1 MPTSYVIGGGKG
13 GVGKSTLAINLAIF
27 LASKGKAVVVVDC
40 DTRQRTSAKFFGR
53 TDRYSIPFETIE
65 KDLLRSLSEEDRALA
80 DDAYRHFDAVV
91 FDAPGDIE
99 ISKPLFR
106 IADVVVLPSRPQF
119 PDVEELAEAAV
130 VLGAIR
136 EARGGKHP
144 EALVVLTQGSPRT
157 NVAKEAMQELEVVQ
171 RDLRIPVSLNQVH
184 YSVKFS
190 EAYSA
195 YVAVT
200 DLKRIPVKPKTQI
213 ANVVEEIA
221 RYGARAEDARAT
233 PSEAGR
239 PWPKASESEGGR
251 DPGQR
256 AAPRTSAA
264 GYQ

>member
-119 PDVEELAEAAV
+119 P
-130 VLGAIR
+130 R
-136 EARGGKHP
+136 ARLFSGLFEKHGV
-144 EALVVLTQGSPRT
+144 ASIPRH
-157 NVAKEAMQELEVVQ
+157 LLSS
-171 RDLRIPVSLNQVH
+171 LRVP
-184 YSVKFS
+184 
-190 EAYSA
+190 
-195 YVAVT
+195 
-200 DLKRIPVKPKTQI
+200 R
-213 ANVVEEIA
+213 
-221 RYGARAEDARAT
+221 G
-233 PSEAGR
+233 
-239 PWPKASESEGGR
+239 
-251 DPGQR
+251 
-256 AAPRTSAA
+256 RTSRRRQCRSSRSCSETFAFRSP
-264 GYQ
+264 